1 MQKTSYDLRIS
12 DWSEDVCSS
21 DLKISEG
28 SARHRPQRLSQRQF
42 IGDGYHLPPTLRE
55 ARAAF
60 DQVLARDPGDLDRRL
75 THRRDPRPAMLRDRQ
90 PAEPDQRQVG
100 GNGQRSEEH
109 TSELQSLMRISYAVF
124 CLKKKKKST
133 NKP

>member
-75 THRRDPRPAMLRDRQ
+75 THRRDPRPAMLRERQ
-90 PAEPDQRQVG
+90 PAEPDQPPVG
-100 GNGQRSEEH
+100 GNVQAPVAPPPPHPPPHYTGRDTCRE
-109 TSELQSLMRISYAVF
+109 RGG
-124 CLKKKKKST
+124 
-133 NKP
+133 P